1 MENTNPNDL
10 RTLWDLSW
18 RFDYDDNDA
27 EYDVCDSDW
36 DWCCC
41 LDFQKITSKDS
52 DSYTRFCTW
61 LAKNL
66 ELDDPADYQGD
77 IKQDRAPC
85 SVTCKVADLMWAHRD
100 VFEPFFNEN
109 NKRGYRPKDYGDIDP
124 DEDGGFFEA
133 YMVPLESLIVGNYS
147 DEDYSQ
153 LVEALQ
159 GTEEFK
165 APPRHTLAV
174 KTYVYMEMKYGE
186 TQEEALDRLHRQIA
200 NAGLEILDPDTKNI
214 TVREEE

>member
-1 MENTNPNDL
+1 MENTNLNEL

-18 RFDYDDNDA
+18 RLDAGDNDV
-27 EYDVCDSDW
+27 EYDVCDDGW

-41 LDFQKITSKDS
+41 LCFNKIPEQGS

-66 ELDDPADYQGD
+66 ELDDPKDCLDNFAYYG
-77 IKQDRAPC
+77 
-85 SVTCKVADLMWAHRD
+85 VTCKVADLMWAHRD

-124 DEDGGFFEA
+124 DADEGFYEA
-133 YMVPLESLIVGNYS
+133 YMMPLESLIVGNYS
-147 DEDYSQ
+147 EEDYSQ
-153 LVEALQ
+153 LLEALQ
-159 GTEEFK
+159 GNEELK
-165 APPRHTLAV
+165 APPRQTLAV

-200 NAGLEILDPDTKNI
+200 NAGLEILDPDTNNI
-214 TVREEE
+214 TIREEE

>member
-1 MENTNPNDL
+1 MENTNPNEL

-18 RFDYDDNDA
+18 RLDAGDNDV
-27 EYDVCDSDW
+27 EYDVCDDGW

-41 LDFQKITSKDS
+41 LCFPKIPEQGS

-66 ELDDPADYQGD
+66 ELDDPKDCLDNFAYYG
-77 IKQDRAPC
+77 
-85 SVTCKVADLMWAHRD
+85 VTCKVADLMWTHRD

-124 DEDGGFFEA
+124 NADEGFYEA
-133 YMVPLESLIVGNYS
+133 YMMPLESLIVGNYS
-147 DEDYSQ
+147 EEDYAQ
-153 LVEALQ
+153 LLAALQ
-159 GTEEFK
+159 GNEELK
-165 APPRHTLAV
+165 APPRKTLAV

-186 TQEEALDRLHRQIA
+186 TQEEALDRLHRQIS
-200 NAGLEILDPDTKNI
+200 NAGLEILDPDTKDI